1 MPELTVS
8 VFILSLM
15 SNSSPIHNP
24 VDGNGMRIAI
34 VAARYNQ
41 LLVDSM
47 VSRAT
52 DTLKSAGAIGQ
63 KLIRVPG
70 SNELPFAVSVI
81 AKSGAFDGI
90 IAIGLV
96 IAGST
101 NHHNIIGNSCAQAL
115 HSISI
120 ETQIPIINGITV
132 VENEDQAAERAGEK
146 LNRGHEFANAAL
158 EIVQFNRTW
167 INQHKK

>member
-1 MPELTVS
+1 
-8 VFILSLM
+8 M
-15 SNSSPIHNP
+15 SNSSPISGS

-41 LLVDSM
+41 SLVDSM

-52 DTLKSAGAIGQ
+52 DTLKSAGATGQ

-70 SNELPFAVSVI
+70 SNELPFAVSVL

-115 HSISI
+115 HYISI

-132 VENEDQAAERAGEK
+132 VENQEQAEERAGGK
-146 LNRGHEFANAAL
+146 YNRGREFANAAL
-158 EIVQFNRTW
+158 EIVQFNKTW
-167 INQHKK
+167 INQNKK

>member
-1 MPELTVS
+1 
-8 VFILSLM
+8 M
-15 SNSSPIHNP
+15 SNNSPISDSIDASH
-24 VDGNGMRIAI
+24 MRFAI

-41 LLVDSM
+41 SLVDSM
-47 VSRAT
+47 VSHAT
-52 DTLKSAGAIGQ
+52 DTLISAGATGPT
-63 KLIRVPG
+63 LTRVPG
-70 SNELPFAVSVI
+70 SNELPYAVSVL
-81 AKSGAFDGI
+81 AKSSAFDGI

-101 NHHNIIGNSCAQAL
+101 NHHNVIGKSCAQAL

-132 VENEDQAAERAGEK
+132 VENQDQAEERAGEK
-146 LNRGHEFANAAL
+146 LNRGREYANAAL

-167 INQHKK
+167 INQNKK

>member
-1 MPELTVS
+1 MS
-8 VFILSLM
+8 
-15 SNSSPIHNP
+15 SNSPIYDS
-24 VDGNGMRIAI
+24 VDGSDMRFAI

-41 LLVDSM
+41 SLVDSM
-47 VSRAT
+47 VSYTT
-52 DTLKSAGAIGQ
+52 DTLISAGATGPT
-63 KLIRVPG
+63 LIRVLG
-70 SNELPFAVSVI
+70 SNELPYAVSVL

-120 ETQIPIINGITV
+120 ETQIPIINGVTV
-132 VENEDQAAERAGEK
+132 VENQEQAEERAGEK
-146 LNRGHEFANAAL
+146 LNRGRELANAAL
-158 EIVQFNRTW
+158 ELVQFNRTW
-167 INQHKK
+167 INQNKK

>member
-1 MPELTVS
+1 MS
-8 VFILSLM
+8 
-15 SNSSPIHNP
+15 SNSPISDS
-24 VDGNGMRIAI
+24 VDGSDMRFAI

-41 LLVDSM
+41 SLVDSM
-47 VSRAT
+47 VSHAT
-52 DTLKSAGAIGQ
+52 DTLISAGATGPT
-63 KLIRVPG
+63 LIRVLG
-70 SNELPFAVSVI
+70 SNELPYAVSVL

-120 ETQIPIINGITV
+120 ETQIPIINGVTV
-132 VENEDQAAERAGEK
+132 VENQEQAEERAGEK
-146 LNRGHEFANAAL
+146 LNRGREFANAAL
-158 EIVQFNRTW
+158 ELVQFNRTW
-167 INQHKK
+167 INQNKK

>member
-1 MPELTVS
+1 MPELRGS
-8 VFILSLM
+8 VFISLLM
-15 SNSSPIHNP
+15 SDNSPIYDL
-24 VDGNGMRIAI
+24 VDQSDKRFAI

-47 VSRAT
+47 VSHATYTLKKAGAT
-52 DTLKSAGAIGQ
+52 DLT
-63 KLIRVPG
+63 LIRVPG
-70 SNELPFAVSVI
+70 SNELPFAVSVL
-81 AKSGAFDGI
+81 AKSGEFDGI

-101 NHHNIIGNSCAQAL
+101 NHHNVIGNSCAQAL
-115 HSISI
+115 HLISI

-146 LNRGHEFANAAL
+146 LNRGREFANAAL

>member
-1 MPELTVS
+1 MS
-8 VFILSLM
+8 
-15 SNSSPIHNP
+15 SNSPIYDS
-24 VDGNGMRIAI
+24 VDASDMRFAI

-41 LLVDSM
+41 SLVDSM
-47 VSRAT
+47 VRHTT
-52 DTLKSAGAIGQ
+52 DTLTSAGATGPT
-63 KLIRVPG
+63 LIRVLG
-70 SNELPFAVSVI
+70 SNELPYAVSVL

-120 ETQIPIINGITV
+120 ETQIPIINGVTV
-132 VENEDQAAERAGEK
+132 VENQEQAEERAGEK
-146 LNRGHEFANAAL
+146 LNRGREFANAAL
-158 EIVQFNRTW
+158 ELVQFNRTW
-167 INQHKK
+167 INLNKK

>member
-1 MPELTVS
+1 MS
-8 VFILSLM
+8 
-15 SNSSPIHNP
+15 SNSPISDS
-24 VDGNGMRIAI
+24 VDGSDMRFAI

-41 LLVDSM
+41 SLVDSM
-47 VSRAT
+47 VSHAT
-52 DTLKSAGAIGQ
+52 DTLISAGATGPT
-63 KLIRVPG
+63 LIRVLG
-70 SNELPFAVSVI
+70 SNELPYAVSVL
-81 AKSGAFDGI
+81 AKSGAFNGI

-132 VENEDQAAERAGEK
+132 VENQEQAEERAGEK
-146 LNRGHEFANAAL
+146 YNRGREFANAAL
-158 EIVQFNRTW
+158 ELVQFNRTW
-167 INQHKK
+167 INQNKK

>member
-1 MPELTVS
+1 
-8 VFILSLM
+8 M
-15 SNSSPIHNP
+15 SNSSPISGS

-41 LLVDSM
+41 SLVDSM

-52 DTLKSAGAIGQ
+52 DTLKSAGATGQ

-70 SNELPFAVSVI
+70 SNELPFAVSVL

-115 HSISI
+115 HYISI

-132 VENEDQAAERAGEK
+132 VENQEQAEERAGEK
-146 LNRGHEFANAAL
+146 YNRGREFANAAL
-158 EIVQFNRTW
+158 EIVQFNKTW
-167 INQHKK
+167 INQNKK

>member
-1 MPELTVS
+1 MS
-8 VFILSLM
+8 
-15 SNSSPIHNP
+15 SNSPIYDS
-24 VDGNGMRIAI
+24 VDGSEMRFAI

-41 LLVDSM
+41 SLVDSM
-47 VSRAT
+47 VSYTT
-52 DTLKSAGAIGQ
+52 DTLISAGATGPT
-63 KLIRVPG
+63 LIRVLG
-70 SNELPFAVSVI
+70 SNELPYAVSVL

-120 ETQIPIINGITV
+120 ETQVPIINGVTV
-132 VENEDQAAERAGEK
+132 VENQEQAEERAGEK
-146 LNRGHEFANAAL
+146 LNRGRELANAAL
-158 EIVQFNRTW
+158 ELVQFNRTW
-167 INQHKK
+167 INQNKK

>member
-1 MPELTVS
+1 MS
-8 VFILSLM
+8 
-15 SNSSPIHNP
+15 SNSPISDS
-24 VDGNGMRIAI
+24 VDGSDMRFAI

-41 LLVDSM
+41 SLVDSM
-47 VSRAT
+47 VSHAT
-52 DTLKSAGAIGQ
+52 DTLISAGATGPT
-63 KLIRVPG
+63 LIRVLG
-70 SNELPFAVSVI
+70 SNELPYAVSVL
-81 AKSGAFDGI
+81 AKSGAFNGI

-132 VENEDQAAERAGEK
+132 VENQEQAEERAGEK
-146 LNRGHEFANAAL
+146 YNRGREFANAAL
-158 EIVQFNRTW
+158 ELVQFNRTW
-167 INQHKK
+167 INLNKK

>member
-1 MPELTVS
+1 MS
-8 VFILSLM
+8 
-15 SNSSPIHNP
+15 SNSPIYDS
-24 VDGNGMRIAI
+24 VDASDMRFAI

-41 LLVDSM
+41 SLVDSM
-47 VSRAT
+47 VSHAT
-52 DTLKSAGAIGQ
+52 DTLISAGATGPP
-63 KLIRVPG
+63 LIRVLG
-70 SNELPFAVSVI
+70 SNELPYAVSVL

-120 ETQIPIINGITV
+120 ETQIPIINGVTV
-132 VENEDQAAERAGEK
+132 VENQEQAEERAGEK
-146 LNRGHEFANAAL
+146 LNRGREFANAAL
-158 EIVQFNRTW
+158 ELVQFNRTW
-167 INQHKK
+167 INQNKK